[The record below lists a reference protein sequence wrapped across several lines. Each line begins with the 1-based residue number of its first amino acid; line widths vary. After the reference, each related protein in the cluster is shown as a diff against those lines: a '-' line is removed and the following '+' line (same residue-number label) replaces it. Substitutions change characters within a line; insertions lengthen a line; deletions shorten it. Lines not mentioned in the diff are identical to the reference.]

1 MRILVMGAGGIGTFF
16 GVQLSR
22 AGHEVEFVAR
32 GAHLEAMQRRGI
44 EVHDGD
50 EVCRIH
56 PVRAFSSPAEACG
69 PFDLALF
76 TVKCYD
82 TEPAARALLP
92 ALVPETA
99 VLPLQNGVDSVD
111 RLSRIL
117 GSERV
122 LAGAAFVT
130 VHIAEPGVIVKLS
143 PSAMVTLGETTGEVS
158 SRVEAVA
165 RAFEGAGIVATISR
179 DPVLA
184 IWDKFVGLA
193 PFATL
198 TAACQS
204 TIGEIRQSPEAIAL
218 GHQLISEVAAVARAA
233 GVNLSQGRQNELA
246 AFFFE
251 NAPSTL
257 KASMA
262 VDYERQ
268 HKVELEDLAGAVV
281 RKGIGLGVP
290 TPGFSVLYAILKARA
305 LAFGGLP
312 GQCPLHLTATRSAC

>member
-1 MRILVMGAGGIGTFF
+1 MGAGGIGAFF
-16 GVQLSR
+16 GAELSR
-22 AGHEVEFVAR
+22 AGHQVEFVAR

-44 EVHDGD
+44 QVRHGD
-50 EVCRIH
+50 EVYRLYPI
-56 PVRAFSSPAEACG
+56 RAVSSPTEACG

-92 ALVPETA
+92 ALGPETA
-99 VLPLQNGVDSVD
+99 VLPLQNGVESVD
-111 RLSRIL
+111 ALSRIL
-117 GSERV
+117 GPERV

-143 PSAMVTLGETTGEVS
+143 PSAMVALGETTGEVS
-158 SRVEAVA
+158 PRVEAIA
-165 RAFEGAGIVATISR
+165 RALEGAGVVTTISR

-198 TAACQS
+198 TAACQL
-204 TIGEIRQSPEAIAL
+204 TIGEIRQAPEAVAL
-218 GHQLISEVAAVARAA
+218 GHQLISEAASVARAA
-233 GVNLSQGRQNELA
+233 GVNLSRSREDELA
-246 AFFFE
+246 AFFLE
-251 NAPSTL
+251 AAPPAL

-262 VDYERQ
+262 VDFERRR
-268 HKVELEDLAGAVV
+268 KVELDHLTGAVV
-281 RKGIGLGVP
+281 RKGLELGVP
-290 TPGFSVLYAILKARA
+290 TPGFSALYAVLKARA

-312 GQCPLHLTATRSAC
+312 G